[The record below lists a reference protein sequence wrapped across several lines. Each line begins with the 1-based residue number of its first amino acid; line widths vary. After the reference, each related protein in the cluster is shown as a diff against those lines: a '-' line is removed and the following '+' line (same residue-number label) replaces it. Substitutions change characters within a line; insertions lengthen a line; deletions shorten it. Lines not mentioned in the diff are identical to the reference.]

1 MKLTFGP
8 KSDNVNYMYRGNS
21 NRIVPI
27 ILILIVVAIVIAALV
42 SLGRAVLGGN
52 SSSSQSNPGR
62 DSLIATTPDHSVRM
76 TVRGPL
82 VANENFHSYQV
93 VINSTSRSMTTYQGY
108 LDQPI
113 DSRSYDNNVQAYEQ
127 FVYALDKANM
137 MNADELTGDQN
148 DIRGVCAT
156 GLVYEFEALNNGST
170 VKKLWTS
177 TCKGSPGSFKAS
189 VSQVS
194 SLFLTQIPDQKTLL
208 SKLDLGTT
216 NALSF

>member
-8 KSDNVNYMYRGNS
+8 KNDNVNYMYRGNS

-27 ILILIVVAIVIAALV
+27 ILVLIVVAIVIAALV
-42 SLGRAVLGGN
+42 SIGRAVLGGN
-52 SSSSQSNPGR
+52 TSTGQSNPGR
-62 DSLIATTPDHSVRM
+62 DSLLTTTPDHSVRM
-76 TVRGPL
+76 TVRGPI

-93 VINSTSRSMTTYQGY
+93 TINSTSRSLATFQGY

-113 DSRSYDNNVQAYEQ
+113 DSKGYDNNVQAYEQ

-148 DIRGVCAT
+148 DTRGVCAT
-156 GLVYEFEALNNGST
+156 GIVYEFEAIDNGST

-189 VSQVS
+189 VTQVS
-194 SLFLTQIPDQKTLL
+194 NLFLTQIPDEKALL
-208 SKLDLGTT
+208 SKLNLGTSNT
-216 NALSF
+216 LSF